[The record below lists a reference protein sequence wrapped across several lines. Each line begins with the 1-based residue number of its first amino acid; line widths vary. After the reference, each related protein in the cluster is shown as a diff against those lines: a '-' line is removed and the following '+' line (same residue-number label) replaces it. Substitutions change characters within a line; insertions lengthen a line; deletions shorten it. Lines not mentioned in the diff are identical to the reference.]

1 MIANGRRH
9 TDMDDAIE
17 QHRAMGYT
25 KAESARRL
33 MAPLDLIEHVWAQMD
48 AAAADEDRVDKA
60 RHGKRGAA

>member
-9 TDMDDAIE
+9 NDMDDTIE
-17 QHRAMGYT
+17 QHRAMGYSKQDT
-25 KAESARRL
+25 ARRL

-48 AAAADEDRVDKA
+48 AAAADEDRVDPA

>member
-1 MIANGRRH
+1 MIANGRR

-25 KAESARRL
+25 KQDTARRL

-48 AAAADEDRVDKA
+48 AAAGESDRTDRA
-60 RHGKRGAA
+60 RHGARR